1 VTPDPGRTTR
11 FALVGAAATALYA
24 GLAWF
29 GTERLD
35 LPSPLASLAAYALA
49 ALLSYAGHRS
59 LTFASRRRHRE
70 AAPRFGGIAAFGY
83 AVAVVAPWLL
93 TDTLDAP
100 PYAAILTTCIVVPV
114 VSYVSLARI
123 FAGPGPLGSTNM

>member
-1 VTPDPGRTTR
+1 VSSSTGRTTR

-29 GTERLD
+29 GTEKLA
-35 LPSPLASLAAYALA
+35 LPSPLASVAAYALA

-70 AAPRFGGIAAFGY
+70 AAPRFSGIAAFGY
-83 AVAVVAPWLL
+83 AVALVAPWLL
-93 TDTLDAP
+93 TEKLDAP
-100 PYAAILTTCIVVPV
+100 PYAAILTTCVVVPI
-114 VSYVSLARI
+114 VSYVSLGRI
-123 FAGPGPLGSTNM
+123 FASPGPLGSKNA